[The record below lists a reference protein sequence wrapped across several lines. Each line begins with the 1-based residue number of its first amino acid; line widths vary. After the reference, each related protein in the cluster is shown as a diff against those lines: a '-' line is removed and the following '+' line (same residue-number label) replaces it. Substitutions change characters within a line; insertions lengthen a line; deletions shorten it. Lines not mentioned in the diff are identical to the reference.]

1 MAKVLAQGE
10 HSGLWWP
17 VILGV
22 TLVVCGLALYR
33 GWSHYRQLQQE
44 LTQLRQVN
52 QQLARHNRSLYRRVQ
67 RLRRD
72 PRALARAARREMGL
86 VRPDEVVYQDA
97 PAAPGGEEP

>member
-1 MAKVLAQGE
+1 MAQGE

-33 GWSHYRQLQQE
+33 GWSHYHQLQQE
-44 LTQLRQVN
+44 LIQLRQVN

-86 VRPDEVVYQDA
+86 VRPDEVVYRDA
-97 PAAPGGEEP
+97 PAAQGREEP